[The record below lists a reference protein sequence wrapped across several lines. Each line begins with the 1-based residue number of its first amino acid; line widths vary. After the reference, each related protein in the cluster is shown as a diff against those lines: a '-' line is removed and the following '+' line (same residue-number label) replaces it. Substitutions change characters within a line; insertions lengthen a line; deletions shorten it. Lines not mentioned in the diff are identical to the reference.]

1 MTRPA
6 VLRLALAATLVLALP
21 QLAAAC
27 PVCFGNPN
35 SSIAKGA
42 SNGVLFMIGVV
53 VFVQAGFV
61 ALFWSFRRRMK
72 RLATVAGSE
81 LRVTTAP
88 LRAAPAVPPQPAP
101 RNL

>member
-1 MTRPA
+1 MTRA
-6 VLRLALAATLVLALP
+6 AALRLVLAAALVLALP

-72 RLATVAGSE
+72 RLATVTGPE
-81 LRVTTAP
+81 LRVAKAP
-88 LRAAPAVPPQPAP
+88 LRVVDSAPATRTP
-101 RNL
+101 

>member
-6 VLRLALAATLVLALP
+6 AVRLALAAALVLALP

-72 RLATVAGSE
+72 RLATVTGSE
-81 LRVTTAP
+81 LRVAKAP
-88 LRAAPAVPPQPAP
+88 LRVAGSAPQPAP
-101 RNL
+101 RNP